1 MHLRK
6 KPAKML
12 RFPEKKPTPEI
23 RRAEHRAHML
33 HGKCSDTWPGRQ
45 EVSRQQTP
53 KWVPKPS
60 TARAPTGWATSKTFH
75 TLGILGDI
83 PRQTTEC
90 QKIPNRSMELKR
102 PTVMLKLFQRSL
114 IFSSSTE
121 DNNDGRV
128 YFKRLAQI
136 WKHWGWFQ
144 IEQSLIRFFTWKTK
158 RLHEGLSSFC

>member
-1 MHLRK
+1 MHAFKVCSYMWMYEEQFWSNNLEKMATHQCTCEKSLRK
-6 KPAKML
+6 CAD
-12 RFPEKKPTPEI
+12 FPEKKPTPEI
-23 RRAEHRAHML
+23 RGAEHRAHML

-90 QKIPNRSMELKR
+90 QKIPNRSMVLKR

-114 IFSSSTE
+114 TS
-121 DNNDGRV
+121 
-128 YFKRLAQI
+128 
-136 WKHWGWFQ
+136 
-144 IEQSLIRFFTWKTK
+144 
-158 RLHEGLSSFC
+158 